1 MSMGGQNPQLHPQT
15 EDARMKVMVIVKA
28 TADSEAGVMPD
39 QERLAVM
46 GRFNEELVNAG
57 VMLAGEGLKPTSQGA
72 RVQFDGAQRR
82 VIDGPFAETRELIA
96 GFWLWQVRSLDEA
109 IEWVRRCPN
118 PHNGPS
124 EIEIRP
130 LFEAD
135 DFGEA
140 FTPELREQEDR
151 LRARLSPE
159 SLSPE
164 SPSPDA

>member
-1 MSMGGQNPQLHPQT
+1 
-15 EDARMKVMVIVKA
+15 MKVMVIVKA
-28 TADSEAGVMPD
+28 TADSEAGVMPG
-39 QERLAVM
+39 EELLAAM
-46 GRFNEELVNAG
+46 GRFNEDLVNAG

-82 VIDGPFAETRELIA
+82 VIDGPFAETKELIA

-118 PHNGPS
+118 PHPGPS

-130 LFEAD
+130 LVDAD

-151 LRARLSPE
+151 LRARLSSE
-159 SLSPE
+159 S
-164 SPSPDA
+164 